1 MTMKKIFALALGL
14 SLIFSISACKDKD
27 FDEKFADPS
36 KTSTVS
42 CDKLFS
48 GAMFVGSATYKGFA
62 YPTYWR
68 LYTWEGTIAQ
78 FTQQVGFTNE
88 SGSVYYLSDSWATDR
103 WNNFYEILAQFR
115 LMQSTYN
122 KEAAVDQEGD
132 RIFVDL
138 TEVFVY
144 DHLAQLVDAFG
155 PVPFTEAGYLGITGN
170 YATSF
175 PKYDSDEALY
185 EMMIDRLGELYTD
198 IKGYIDNPVTI
209 SNAKLKVQDFL
220 NGGSLDKWL
229 RYANSLRLRLAVH
242 VAAKGS
248 LVAKAKAA
256 IAECAQRE
264 LVTNLENGIFGP
276 TGNDM
281 ADGGHYYEWYRDGF
295 AGDGKNFTASQT
307 VIDAMM
313 ATGVTE
319 DPRLAIFYYPN
330 AAGAYVGKSVEETKA
345 EQMENDTKTW
355 NERAYATLDSVTFVA
370 NGNMKAPIFTPAEAF
385 FLLAEARQAYGLAG
399 SAEAAFKEGV
409 VQSIIEWYDRNMTS
423 TPLGNMSTGTQQKA
437 AEAPSASDCMAYATT
452 LWESSNDKLETIMTQ
467 KWLHFSLINA
477 HESWTDIRRT
487 GYPALYY
494 RPDTQSQQNR
504 NIVQRILYPIV
515 EKNNNTANYNA
526 AVADFE
532 DTNDHVLFWAK
543 KLQ

>member
-14 SLIFSISACKDKD
+14 TVIFSLSSCKDKD

-36 KTSTVS
+36 KTSTVT

-48 GAMFVGSATYKGFA
+48 GAMYVGSATYKGFA
-62 YPTYWR
+62 YLTYWR
-68 LYTWEGTIAQ
+68 MYTWEGTIAQ
-78 FTQQVGFTNE
+78 FTQQRGFTNE

-103 WNNFYEILAQFR
+103 WNNFYEVLAQFR
-115 LMQSTYN
+115 LMQATYN
-122 KEAAVDQEGD
+122 KESDTDKAND
-132 RIFVDL
+132 RIFLDL

-144 DHLAQLVDAFG
+144 DHLAQLVDVFG

-175 PKYDSDEALY
+175 PSYDSDESLY
-185 EMMIDRLGELYTD
+185 EMMLDRLGELYTD
-198 IKGYIDNPVTI
+198 IKSYIDNPVTI
-209 SNAKLKVQDFL
+209 SNAKLKAQDFL
-220 NGGSLDKWL
+220 NGGDLDKWL

-248 LVAKAKAA
+248 LVTKAKAA
-256 IAECAQRE
+256 ITECAGRE
-264 LVTNLENGIFGP
+264 LVTTLENGIYGP
-276 TGNDM
+276 VGDDM
-281 ADGGHYYEWYRDGF
+281 ADGGHFYEWYRDGF
-295 AGDGKNFTASQT
+295 AGDGRNFTASQT
-307 VIDAMM
+307 VIDAMTVLQD
-313 ATGVTE
+313 A
-319 DPRLAIFYYPN
+319 DPRLEVFYYPN
-330 AAGAYVGKSVEETKA
+330 AAGEYVGKSVNESKA
-345 EQMENDTKTW
+345 DQDANDQKKW
-355 NERAYATLDSVTFVA
+355 SERAYATLDSVTFVA
-370 NGNMKAPIFTPAEAF
+370 NGNMKNPVFTPAETW

-399 SAEAAFKEGV
+399 DVKEAFKNGV
-409 VQSIIEWYDRNMTS
+409 TMSILEWYDRNMTS
-423 TPLGNMSTGTQQKA
+423 TPLGNMSTGTQTKVE
-437 AEAPSASDCMAYATT
+437 EAPSTADCMNYAEA
-452 LWESSNDKLETIMTQ
+452 LWEQNTLPLEKIMTQ
-467 KWLHFSLINA
+467 KWIHLSLMNA

-504 NIVQRILYPIV
+504 NIIQRLLYPIV

-543 KLQ
+543 KLE

>member
-14 SLIFSISACKDKD
+14 TVIFSLSGCKDKD

-36 KTSTVS
+36 KTSTVT

-48 GAMFVGSATYKGFA
+48 GAMYVGSATYKGFA
-62 YPTYWR
+62 YLTYWR
-68 LYTWEGTIAQ
+68 LYTWEGVIAQ

-103 WNNFYEILAQFR
+103 WNNFYQILAQFR
-115 LMQSTYN
+115 LMQATYK
-122 KEAAVDQEGD
+122 KESEIDQAND
-132 RIFVDL
+132 RIFLDL
-138 TEVFVY
+138 TEVFIY
-144 DHLAQLVDAFG
+144 DHLAQLVDVFG

-175 PKYDSDEALY
+175 PKYDSDEDLY
-185 EMMIDRLGELYTD
+185 DMMLDRLGELYTD
-198 IKGYIDNPVTI
+198 IKSYIDNPVTI

-256 IAECAQRE
+256 IAECAGRE
-264 LVTNLENGIFGP
+264 LVTTRDNGIYGP
-276 TGNDM
+276 VGNDM
-281 ADGGHYYEWYRDGF
+281 ADGGHYYEWYKDGF
-295 AGDGKNFTASQT
+295 AGDGKNQTASQT
-307 VIDAMM
+307 LIEAM
-313 ATGVTE
+313 E
-319 DPRLAIFYYPN
+319 NDPRLPIIYHPN
-330 AAGAYVGKSVEETKA
+330 AAGEFVGKSVTESKA
-345 EQMENDTKTW
+345 EQQANDQKTW
-355 NERAYATLDSVTFVA
+355 NERAYATLDSVTFIA
-370 NGNMKAPIFTPAEAF
+370 NGNMPAPIFTPAETW
-385 FLLAEARQAYGLAG
+385 FLIAEARQSYGL
-399 SAEAAFKEGV
+399 EGV
-409 VQSIIEWYDRNMTS
+409 AADAFREGVKQSILEWFDRNMTS
-423 TPLGNMSTGTQQKA
+423 TPLGNMTTGTHYRA
-437 AEAPSASDCMAYATT
+437 AEAPSTDDIDEFTND
-452 LWESSNDKLETIMTQ
+452 LWSSANNKLEAIMTQ
-467 KWLHFSLINA
+467 KWIHFGLMNA

-487 GYPALYY
+487 GYPALTY
-494 RPDTQSQQNR
+494 RPDTQSQQAR
-504 NIVQRILYPIV
+504 NIIQRILYPIV

-532 DTNDHVLFWAK
+532 DTNDHVLFWAT